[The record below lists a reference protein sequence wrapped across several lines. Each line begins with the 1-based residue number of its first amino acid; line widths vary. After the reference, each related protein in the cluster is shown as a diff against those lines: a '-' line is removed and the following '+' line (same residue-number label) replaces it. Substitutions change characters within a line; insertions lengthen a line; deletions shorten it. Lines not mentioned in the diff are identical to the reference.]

1 MKNKRQELILRLV
14 EDNDIETQE
23 ELISRL
29 NDAGYTVTQSTI
41 SRDIRALKLTKVT
54 TAKGVYKYAAPRA
67 FDSGVR
73 FRNTLS
79 DSILKVDWAMNQIVI
94 KTLPGMAQALA
105 TAIDGIERPDVLGCV
120 AGDDT
125 IIVVTRSPEAAAEVA
140 GGVRDFIRSLG

>member
-67 FDSGVR
+67 YDSGVR

-105 TAIDGIERPDVLGCV
+105 TAIDEIERPDVLGCV